1 MVSRPKLPLPTL
13 TVDPESLVTP
23 RFPRH
28 KTVEYLSC
36 GQMDSWGLMQMTP
49 SLGRQ
54 TMLSDPPSFCRA
66 PLSAA

>member
-13 TVDPESLVTP
+13 TVDPKSLITL
-23 RFPRH
+23 RYPRH
-28 KTVEYLSC
+28 KTGGCLSC
-36 GQMDSWGLMQMTP
+36 GRTDNWGLMQMTP